1 MTKLTETVSA
11 GPHGKS
17 PRVVLRKDS
26 SLLDRIGRFAD
37 EESIALY
44 VVGGY
49 VRDKLMGRPHKR
61 EVDFTVIGDAV
72 AFAEKLAVHLKVRN
86 PVIFERFGTAMV
98 PYHGYHLD
106 FVSAREE
113 TYDTDSRKPHVLS
126 AGLEADLTRRDFTIN
141 AMAAGLN
148 ADGYGRLIDL
158 FEGRLDLDA
167 KILRTPLEPERTFSD
182 DPLRIMRAIR
192 FAAQLEFSIER
203 STLEALQRMV
213 SRLKIISQER
223 ITEEFIKLLSAR
235 KPSIGIRLLFLTGV
249 MDVIF
254 PEISQLAG
262 VEQIGPHHHKDVF
275 EHTLLVVDQIALATE
290 DPVMRLAALVHDIA
304 KPRTKRFVPQ
314 SGWTFHGHEDL
325 GARMVK
331 HIGRRMK
338 FAENVTGK
346 LSKMV
351 ALHMRPINLTRESV
365 TDSAVRRLIVDA
377 GDDLDDLLTLC
388 RADITSAKPNKVKR
402 YLEQFDQLRTRI
414 QIVVEKDNLRAF
426 QSPVRGEEIM
436 AVCNIKPGPLVGRI
450 KEALEEGILDGSVP
464 NEHDAV
470 LAYLHQIKS
479 QFIETDTQHEN
490 SSRDDGTAASGQRGT
505 GRTRVSGSK

>member
-1 MTKLTETVSA
+1 VTTQRSTKI
-11 GPHGKS
+11 
-17 PRVVLRKDS
+17 PRVFTHSDS
-26 SLLDRIGRFAD
+26 RILERIGQFAD
-37 EESIALY
+37 AQGIAVY

-49 VRDKLMGRPHKR
+49 VRDRLLERALKR
-61 EVDFTVIGDAV
+61 EMDFTVIGNAV
-72 AFAEKLAVHLKVRN
+72 EFAQSLAKHLDVRS

-98 PYHGYHLD
+98 PYRGYTLD

-113 TYDTDSRKPHVLS
+113 TYDPQSRKPHVVS
-126 AGLEADLTRRDFTIN
+126 AGLEADLHRRDFTIN

-148 ADGYGRLIDL
+148 EDHYGELIDL
-158 FEGRLDLDA
+158 FEGMLDLKA
-167 KILRTPLEPERTFSD
+167 GILRTPLEPERTFSE

-203 STLEALQRMV
+203 QTLEALQKMV
-213 SRLKIISQER
+213 DRLKIISQER
-223 ITEEFIKLLSAR
+223 ISDEFLKLLSAR
-235 KPSIGIRLLFLTGV
+235 KPSIGIRLLYLTGV

-262 VEQIGPHHHKDVF
+262 VDQIGPHHHKDVF
-275 EHTLLVVDQIALATE
+275 EHTLLVVDQIALATD

-304 KPRTKRFVPQ
+304 KPRTKRFVPA

-325 GARMVK
+325 GSRMIK
-331 HIGRRMK
+331 TIGRRMK
-338 FAENVTGK
+338 LPEIVTGK

-365 TDSAVRRLIVDA
+365 TDSAVRRLVVDA

-388 RADITSAKPNKVKR
+388 RADITSAKPNKVKK
-402 YLEQFDQLRTRI
+402 YLEQFDQLRARI
-414 QIVVEKDNLRAF
+414 QEVIANDNLRAF

-436 AVCNIKPGPLVGRI
+436 AICNISPGPLVGRI
-450 KEALEEGILDGSVP
+450 KTALEEAILDGRVP

-470 LAYLHQIKS
+470 LDYLHQIKS
-479 QFIETDTQHEN
+479 QFIETAIKHETP
-490 SSRDDGTAASGQRGT
+490 SDDDGTAAGRRGA
-505 GRTRVSGSK
+505 GRASVSGHK

>member
-1 MTKLTETVSA
+1 MTIKSVS
-11 GPHGKS
+11 HS
-17 PRVVLRKDS
+17 ERVFVRKDS
-26 SLLDRIGRFAD
+26 RILDRLGRFAD
-37 EESIALY
+37 EQHVALY

-49 VRDKLMGRPHKR
+49 VRDKLMGRAHKK
-61 EVDFTVIGDAV
+61 EIDFTVIGDAV
-72 AFAEKLAVHLKVRN
+72 AFARKLSEHLGVRA

-113 TYDTDSRKPHVLS
+113 SYDADSRKPHVLS
-126 AGLEADLTRRDFTIN
+126 AGLEADLQRRDFTIN
-141 AMAAGLN
+141 AMAASLN
-148 ADGYGRLIDL
+148 EDEFGRLIDL
-158 FEGRLDLDA
+158 FEGVLDLQA
-167 KILRTPLEPERTFSD
+167 GILRTPLEPERTFSE

-192 FAAQLEFSIER
+192 FAAQLEFSIDR
-203 STLEALQRMV
+203 ITLDALQRMV

-235 KPSIGIRLLFLTGV
+235 KPSIGIRLLFLTGA

-275 EHTLLVVDQIALATE
+275 EHTLLVVDQIAEATE
-290 DPVMRLAALVHDIA
+290 DPIMRLAALVHDIA

-325 GARMVK
+325 GSRMVRS
-331 HIGRRMK
+331 IGRRMK
-338 FAENVTGK
+338 LPENVTGK
-346 LSKMV
+346 LSKIV

-377 GDDLDDLLTLC
+377 GEDLEDLLTLC
-388 RADITSAKPNKVKR
+388 RADITSSKPNKVKR
-402 YLEQFDQLRTRI
+402 YLEQFGQLRERI
-414 QIVVEKDNLRAF
+414 QDVIEKDNLRAF
-426 QSPVRGEEIM
+426 QSPVRGDEIM
-436 AVCNIKPGPLVGRI
+436 AACNIKPGPLVGKI
-450 KEALEEGILDGSVP
+450 KDALEEAILDGRVP

-470 LAYLHQIKS
+470 LDYLHQIKS

-490 SSRDDGTAASGQRGT
+490 SSPDDGTAAADHGRSGRARIPGHQ
-505 GRTRVSGSK
+505 